1 MKKTT
6 LITNLQI
13 IKKIVVKKISEFDE
27 TSRLDY
33 YFMMFDNDKVW
44 DEEEEDKIYF
54 VYRNKLKKE
63 TWDLLN
69 EKYDK
74 LEKLKV
80 EYEVKT
86 VNRKES
92 DSERKGNK
100 RNVVTEIED
109 KTQEQVLTQE
119 EDNNNLY

>member
-1 MKKTT
+1 
-6 LITNLQI
+6 
-13 IKKIVVKKISEFDE
+13 
-27 TSRLDY
+27 
-33 YFMMFDNDKVW
+33 MMFDNDKVW